1 MKKIEELE
9 RKMTTFEE
17 MNLDLDDYHDKL
29 HQLFVKGI
37 INEEGNIV
45 TNHEENDEKKD
56 SGETLMRF

>member
-9 RKMTTFEE
+9 KKLTSFEE
-17 MNLDLDDYHDKL
+17 MKLELDDYNDKL

-37 INEEGNIV
+37 INEEGNIFA
-45 TNHEENDEKKD
+45 NQEEKYEKED

>member
-9 RKMTTFEE
+9 RKLTTFEE
-17 MNLDLDDYHDKL
+17 MKLELDDYHDKL

-45 TNHEENDEKKD
+45 ANHEEKDEKED